1 MKICKNNLIVLL
13 FILLLPFIAACGGA
27 DESLSEEERT
37 STEIILATTTST
49 ENSGLLD
56 YLLPEFE
63 SQHGIDVRVVAV
75 GTGAALQMGV
85 DGEADVLLAHA
96 TEREKELVA
105 AGDTIERFDVMYNDF
120 IIIGPASDPAG
131 LRTRAQTDT
140 LIGFQ
145 LIAENEAT
153 FVSRADYSGTHIM
166 ELNLWEDAGVGEPSG
181 SWYMETGQGMGD
193 VLQIANELEGYALAD
208 RATYLSMQEI
218 LDLEIMLEGDKALF
232 NQYGV
237 MAVNPDKGEHISFPA
252 AQQFI
257 DWILAPE
264 TQDLIAAFG
273 LEEFGEPLFFPNAN

>member
-1 MKICKNNLIVLL
+1 
-13 FILLLPFIAACGGA
+13 
-27 DESLSEEERT
+27 
-37 STEIILATTTST
+37 
-49 ENSGLLD
+49 
-56 YLLPEFE
+56 
-63 SQHGIDVRVVAV
+63 
-75 GTGAALQMGV
+75 
-85 DGEADVLLAHA
+85 
-96 TEREKELVA
+96 
-105 AGDTIERFDVMYNDF
+105 
-120 IIIGPASDPAG
+120 
-131 LRTRAQTDT
+131 
-140 LIGFQ
+140 
-145 LIAENEAT
+145 
-153 FVSRADYSGTHIM
+153 M